1 MILPIEGETEIKLTL
16 RGIYIKII
24 AALISIIMPGCRKI
38 YNRELLK

>member
-1 MILPIEGETEIKLTL
+1 MILPFEGETEIKLTL

-24 AALISIIMPGCRKI
+24 AALISIIMPGGKI